1 MPKESEL
8 IVEKTPYQYKGKRLQ
23 ISKCYNKP
31 AFGSHTILTDDPF
44 AYVEFYFSNK
54 KKAMKYRDGS
64 VSKAKYGKEQKFHY
78 SFYWKQ
84 AKIFYNATKCLPLEA
99 TPLTAYY
106 CMLNAVK
113 AFLAY
118 KSKYIEDFVKNFT
131 QHGLGEERN
140 MEEEKKLENIC
151 VRRQDKGIFV
161 LFGKTLEP
169 NFDEIWK
176 SGDNNGISLK
186 KLLYNLAFIH
196 RAFITTYNQSRQNRM
211 PELFLPVIAGQ
222 APYYC
227 KGNDNSLYLRVE
239 LDKNF
244 FPASASTIWG
254 RWQKCISDKFR
265 IDEEENFH
273 LLSVEG
279 AKRNSNDSLNS
290 KFKTFNDVL
299 RKEFQYIR
307 SDRRLWY
314 LKSGS
319 PTNHNIVNLNSML
332 ITMAVMH
339 RMSEIVRYK
348 PEQMQHLLGSKES
361 WLLHEFLTLALDQ
374 FIDELAAEIT
384 GEELMCTGIK

>member
-1 MPKESEL
+1 MPKRSEL
-8 IVEKTPYQYKGKRLQ
+8 MVEKTPYQYKGRRLQ

-31 AFGSHTILTDDPF
+31 TFGSHTILTEDPF

-54 KKAMKYRDGS
+54 KKAMKYRD
-64 VSKAKYGKEQKFHY
+64 VTASKAKYGKEQKFHY

-84 AKIFYNATKCLPLEA
+84 AKTFYNATKGLSLEA
-99 TPLTAYY
+99 VPLTAYY

-118 KSKYIEDFVKNFT
+118 KSMYIEDFVEAFS

-140 MEEEKKLENIC
+140 MEEEKNLENIC
-151 VRRQDKGIFV
+151 VCRRDKGVFV
-161 LFGKTLEP
+161 LFGRTLEH

-176 SGDNNGISLK
+176 QNNGIPLK

-196 RAFITTYNQSRQNRM
+196 RAFITTYNQPRQGIM
-211 PELFLPVIAGQ
+211 PELFLPVVAGQ

-239 LDKNF
+239 VDKNF
-244 FPASASTIWG
+244 LPASASAIPT
-254 RWQKCISDKFR
+254 RWQKGISEQFR
-265 IDEEENFH
+265 GDGEEKFH
-273 LLSVEG
+273 LLSVAG
-279 AKRNSNDSLNS
+279 AKRNSNGSLTS
-290 KFKTFNDVL
+290 EFKTLNDVL

-307 SDRRLWY
+307 SDKRLWY
-314 LKSGS
+314 LKAGNSKN
-319 PTNHNIVNLNSML
+319 PNAVNLNSML

-339 RMSEIVRYK
+339 RLSEIVRYK
-348 PEQMQHLLGSKES
+348 PEQLAHLMEGKES

-384 GEELMCTGIK
+384 GDEIMCTGVK

>member
-1 MPKESEL
+1 MPKGSEL

-23 ISKCYNKP
+23 ISKCYNEP

-64 VSKAKYGKEQKFHY
+64 VSKAKYGKEQKYHY

-84 AKIFYNATKCLPLEA
+84 AKNFYDATKRLPIEA
-99 TPLTAYY
+99 VPLTAYY
-106 CMLNAVK
+106 CMLNGVK

-118 KSKYIEDFVKNFT
+118 KSKYIEDFVVDFS
-131 QHGLGEERN
+131 QHGLFESKTVEDEEGLASISVYR
-140 MEEEKKLENIC
+140 KDIG
-151 VRRQDKGIFV
+151 VFP
-161 LFGKTLEP
+161 LFGGTIEP
-169 NFDEIWK
+169 KFDEIWK
-176 SGDNNGISLK
+176 SGKFNCISLK

-196 RAFITTYNQSRQNRM
+196 RAYITTYNQSRQDRL

-222 APYYC
+222 APHYC

-239 LDKNF
+239 IDKYF
-244 FPASASTIWG
+244 FPVSANTIPT
-254 RWQKCISDKFR
+254 RWQKDISEQFR
-265 IDEEENFH
+265 IDEKEKFH
-273 LLSVEG
+273 LLSVAG
-279 AKRNSNDSLNS
+279 AKRNSNGSLTS
-290 KFKTFNDVL
+290 ELKTLNDVL

-307 SDRRLWY
+307 SNRRLWY
-314 LKSGS
+314 LKASS
-319 PTNHNIVNLNSML
+319 SKNPNIVNLNSML

-339 RMSEIVRYK
+339 RISEIVRYK
-348 PEQMQHLLGSKES
+348 PEQLEHLMGSKES

-384 GEELMCTGIK
+384 GEELMCTGMK